1 MTRKEF
7 GEAYQQGLSRTIAFL
22 LSRGVPNRAVADVA
36 QSAWLRG
43 WERITQLREDNM
55 IIPWINTIAL
65 NQYRR
70 LLRSG
75 GREEEWKPEY
85 NEMANNATA
94 LNWAAIDVARILQS
108 CRPCDQSLLESQLMG
123 STANEIAEREGVTP
137 TAIRI
142 RLLRA
147 RRSARHNCEPSRALP
162 QAA

>member
-1 MTRKEF
+1 
-7 GEAYQQGLSRTIAFL
+7 
-22 LSRGVPNRAVADVA
+22 
-36 QSAWLRG
+36 
-43 WERITQLREDNM
+43 M

-70 LLRSG
+70 LLRGG

-85 NEMANNATA
+85 NEIATNATA
-94 LNWAAIDVARILQS
+94 LNWAAIDIGRILES
-108 CRPCDQSLLESQLMG
+108 CRPCDQSLLKAQLLG
-123 STANEIAEREGVTP
+123 VTSKEIAEREGVSA

-147 RRSARHNCEPSRALP
+147 RRSARQSCEPSVALP